1 MADIEQTKVEIPDI
15 MATLLEQFQEQAP
28 TGDDLRM
35 LQGDSRL
42 VVVAGRQDT
51 LRTGHLQPADV
62 KYIVVTLLQQL

>member
-1 MADIEQTKVEIPDI
+1 MLSQIPSLMKDYYKLVGFCCIQLDERMKTKVEIPDI

-42 VVVAGRQDT
+42 VVVA
-51 LRTGHLQPADV
+51 
-62 KYIVVTLLQQL
+62 